1 MGTTEDVLPVRR
13 RKRSLLRNKKF
24 RHIFPWLVILAIFV
38 IWELAVRLFNI
49 EQFVLPAPSAI
60 FASFW
65 QWHWSILGDAWQTF
79 MTTAIGFAFAI
90 VFGLLAGVAIGSSS
104 LVYDGFYPALIGF
117 NTIPKVA
124 VVPILVIWFGIGTVP
139 AIITAFLLSFFPIL
153 VNVAT
158 GIATMEPELQDV
170 LRALGAKRW
179 QVITKVGLPRSMP
192 YFFASLKV
200 SITVAFVGSIVA
212 ETVAGNSGIGNL
224 MLVASS
230 RFDVPLVFAGLL
242 VTSVMGIGMYAV
254 ASVIERRMTGWAMR
268 GAEGAMF
275 GTRFLAT
282 PECPLP
288 DGFKAAVLASDGHDT
303 ILTEIPD
310 IARGRVWPGAYSRV
324 LRNRLI
330 ESWAGREG
338 DLRARRSEVGAAMT
352 AAFKAGDA
360 SSAPLFIGQDAGLID
375 SIEPAADLVARLVA
389 DAEAAL
395 QRAAARP

>member
-1 MGTTEDVLPVRR
+1 MATTEDVLPVRR
-13 RKRSLLRNKKF
+13 RKRSLLRNKNF
-24 RHIFPWLVILAIFV
+24 RRILPWLVILAIFV
-38 IWELAVRLFNI
+38 VWELAVRLFNI
-49 EQFVLPAPSAI
+49 EQFVLPTPSAI

-65 QWHWSILGDAWQTF
+65 QWHWSILAEAWQTF

-212 ETVAGNSGIGNL
+212 ETVASNSGIGNL

-230 RFDVPLVFAGLL
+230 RFDVPLAFAGLL

-254 ASVIERRMTGWAMR
+254 ASTIERRMTGWAMR
-268 GAEGAMF
+268 GADGAMF
-275 GTRFLAT
+275 S
-282 PECPLP
+282 P
-288 DGFKAAVLASDGHDT
+288 
-303 ILTEIPD
+303 
-310 IARGRVWPGAYSRV
+310 
-324 LRNRLI
+324 
-330 ESWAGREG
+330 AG
-338 DLRARRSEVGAAMT
+338 
-352 AAFKAGDA
+352 
-360 SSAPLFIGQDAGLID
+360 
-375 SIEPAADLVARLVA
+375 
-389 DAEAAL
+389 
-395 QRAAARP
+395 

>member
-1 MGTTEDVLPVRR
+1 MRGRLDVATTEDVLPVRR
-13 RKRSLLRNKKF
+13 RKRSLLRNKNF
-24 RHIFPWLVILAIFV
+24 RRILPWLVILAIFV
-38 IWELAVRLFNI
+38 VWELTVRLFNI
-49 EQFVLPAPSAI
+49 EQFVLPTPSAI

-65 QWHWSILGDAWQTF
+65 QWHWSILAEAWQTF

-230 RFDVPLVFAGLL
+230 RFDVPLAFAGLL

-254 ASVIERRMTGWAMR
+254 ASTIERRMTGWAMR
-268 GAEGAMF
+268 GADGAMF
-275 GTRFLAT
+275 S
-282 PECPLP
+282 P
-288 DGFKAAVLASDGHDT
+288 
-303 ILTEIPD
+303 
-310 IARGRVWPGAYSRV
+310 
-324 LRNRLI
+324 
-330 ESWAGREG
+330 AG
-338 DLRARRSEVGAAMT
+338 
-352 AAFKAGDA
+352 
-360 SSAPLFIGQDAGLID
+360 
-375 SIEPAADLVARLVA
+375 
-389 DAEAAL
+389 
-395 QRAAARP
+395 